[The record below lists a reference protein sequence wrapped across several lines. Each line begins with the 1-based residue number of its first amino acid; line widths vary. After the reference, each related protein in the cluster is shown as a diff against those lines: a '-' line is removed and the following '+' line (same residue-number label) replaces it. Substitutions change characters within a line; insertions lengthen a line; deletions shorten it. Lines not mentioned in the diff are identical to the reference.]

1 MATVTLPE
9 GSRPNQRIN
18 GVQFDGLTAEVT
30 LSPNMRAYFTNM
42 LGAEITEE
50 TEADATTTEVDVD
63 AAVENREEA
72 EKNARAPRGK
82 RTP

>member
-1 MATVTLPE
+1 MAKVTLAE

-18 GVQFDGLTAEVT
+18 GVQFEGLTAEVT
-30 LSPNMRAYFTNM
+30 LSPNMRAYFINM

-63 AAVENREEA
+63 AAVEKREEA